1 MTDKARYSRPELLEH
16 IAEVWAEVL
25 CLDRVEC
32 DQDFF
37 ELGGHS
43 LGAVRTAS
51 RLGDELGCDL
61 SLRAIFEHR
70 TVEAL
75 TAAIMKAGAAG

>member
-16 IAEVWAEVL
+16 ITGVWTEVL
-25 CLDRVEC
+25 CLDRIGY

-43 LGAVRTAS
+43 LAAVRTAA

-70 TVEAL
+70 TAEAL